1 MKRILVATDG
11 SDHAL
16 TAARLAAELAAGM
29 GVELHVLAVALLN
42 RSEEEELRKFAKIE
56 HLEGGIGNA
65 MLEIAKGHVNQ
76 ALRQVKVR
84 GAKTIKTAVLSGDV
98 TEEILA
104 YIKNNAIDAVVVG
117 RRGRSRIAGLLL
129 GSVSQKLATLAPCI
143 VIICP

>member
-11 SDHAL
+11 SEHAL
-16 TAARLAAELAAGM
+16 TAAQFAAELAAGM
-29 GVELHVLAVALLN
+29 GAELHVLAVAYRD
-42 RSEEEELRKFAKIE
+42 RSEDEELREFAKIE
-56 HLEGGIGNA
+56 HLGG
-65 MLEIAKGHVNQ
+65 MLNVVGEIAKSHAEQ
-76 ALRQVKVR
+76 ARRQAETQGVKTVKVSVAER
-84 GAKTIKTAVLSGDV
+84 DP

>member
-11 SDHAL
+11 SEHAL
-16 TAARLAAELAAGM
+16 TAAQFAAELAAGM
-29 GVELHVLAVALLN
+29 GAELHVLAVAYRD
-42 RSEEEELRKFAKIE
+42 RSEDEELREFAKIE
-56 HLEGGIGNA
+56 HLGG
-65 MLEIAKGHVNQ
+65 MLNVVGEIAKSHAEQ
-76 ALRQVKVR
+76 ARRQAETQGVKTVKVSVAER
-84 GAKTIKTAVLSGDV
+84 DP

-117 RRGRSRIAGLLL
+117 RRGRSRITGLLL

>member
-16 TAARLAAELAAGM
+16 SAAQLAAELAAGM
-29 GVELHVLAVALLN
+29 GAELHVLAVAHHD
-42 RSEEEELRKFAKIE
+42 RSEEDELRKFAKIE

-65 MLEIAKGHVNQ
+65 ALEIAKGHVEHVQ
-76 ALRQVKVR
+76 RAAKAS
-84 GAKTIKTAVLSGDV
+84 GAKTIKTAVGSGDA
-98 TEEILA
+98 TEEIIA
-104 YIKNNAIDAVVVG
+104 YIKNNAVDAIVVG